1 MGQIRNTAALCL
13 GKDLRFPTEEE
24 AGWAPE
30 LGFPVRSLLSALT
43 TIFNS
48 KKKILHILKFW
59 MFAQSESVS

>member
-1 MGQIRNTAALCL
+1 MCL
-13 GKDLRFPTEEE
+13 WKDLRFPTEEE

-48 KKKILHILKFW
+48 KKKKSFIF
-59 MFAQSESVS
+59 